1 MDGML
6 FLLGHILGLNVMVS
20 TPFHHPNA
28 SSSIDTKLTLIHS
41 WFGSGI
47 KRVLEIR
54 PLNTSYWALLH
65 LFLSPFPICV
75 FFFWSLLIAIT
86 MVTWCVP
93 FQPTSALT
101 PYGSSLTAALMT
113 TILLLVDTLVVLVD
127 TAWVALWT
135 PIEVSQSI
143 IVAIRSPWCKAV
155 ATEKTSTMVA
165 RVSR

>member
-1 MDGML
+1 MSE
-6 FLLGHILGLNVMVS
+6 GHIWSLRHKQCVMVS
-20 TPFHHPNA
+20 TPFHHQNV
-28 SSSIDTKLTLIHS
+28 SSSIESKLTLIHS

-54 PLNTSYWALLH
+54 PLNTSYWA
-65 LFLSPFPICV
+65 FSLSPFPIYV

-113 TILLLVDTLVVLVD
+113 IILLLVDTLVVLVD

-143 IVAIRSPWCKAV
+143 IVAIRSPWCKAA

-165 RVSR
+165 RVSS